1 MHYQVLIELKRTF
14 NVIVSVENET
24 SLCYYAVA
32 MCNPQGPGVLASLLP
47 PLVTLD
53 WNQGRI
59 QGAPVKESHKTLND
73 LRTLFRDRA
82 ALESFDPGHEV
93 YRVRW
98 WSPVSPGT
106 EGGLFWGLTVIHP
119 GKVGDEYFMTHGHFH
134 ANRSRA
140 EFYATVS
147 GEGMLIQ
154 MNDQHETWAE
164 IMSAGSLHYVRGENA
179 HRIANCGS
187 APLVVWASWPSD
199 AGYDYASIAQTGF
212 GARLVEREGKA
223 VLVAGI

>member
-1 MHYQVLIELKRTF
+1 MI
-14 NVIVSVENET
+14 VIVENET
-24 SLCYYAVA
+24 KICYHAVA
-32 MCNPQGPGVLASLLP
+32 MNKPQGPDVLAALLP

-53 WNQGRI
+53 WNCGTI
-59 QGAPVKESHKTLND
+59 QGVPVQESHKTLND
-73 LRTLFRDRA
+73 LRNLYHDRS
-82 ALESFDPGHEV
+82 ALEGIDPGHEV

-98 WSPVSPGT
+98 WSPVSQGT

-147 GEGMLIQ
+147 GEGRLIQ
-154 MNDQHETWAE
+154 MNEQRETWAE

-187 APLVVWASWPSD
+187 IPLLVWASWPSD
-199 AGYDYASIAQTGF
+199 AGYDYASIAETGF
-212 GARLVEREGKA
+212 GARLVERDGKA
-223 VLVAGI
+223 VLLAGI